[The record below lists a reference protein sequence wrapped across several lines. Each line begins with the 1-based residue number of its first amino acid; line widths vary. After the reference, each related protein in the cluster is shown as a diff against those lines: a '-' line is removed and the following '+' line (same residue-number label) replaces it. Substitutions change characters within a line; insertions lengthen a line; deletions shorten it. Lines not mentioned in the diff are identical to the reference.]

1 MKARLAWMPMVCL
14 AGSAL
19 LAGVPHAAG
28 TLPLVSAS
36 YMEVDA
42 QLPSARGRPNE
53 EWRLNGLKA
62 YLSGHYKEAIEGFE
76 RAASFADK
84 HSQHYLSLIYWHGQ
98 GVAPDRVRAY
108 IWSDLAA
115 ERGSRTLLAI
125 REKMWAQLTPEQQ
138 QQAVA
143 QGGEFYARY
152 GDDAAKPRAE
162 QEIRRFAH
170 GMTGS
175 RVGYRNQKI
184 EVQNRGPMNGSF
196 GNATPGMLASSVA
209 VNGSTTGDKL
219 YADDRVTMAAYWS
232 TQDRELER
240 TKPGHV
246 EVGAP
251 TRNEER
257 RH

>member
-1 MKARLAWMPMVCL
+1 MKARIARIVWVPLACL
-14 AGSAL
+14 VSGAVLSAEPL
-19 LAGVPHAAG
+19 Q
-28 TLPLVSAS
+28 LVSAS
-36 YMEVDA
+36 FMEVDA
-42 QLPSARGRPNE
+42 QLPAARGHPNE

-62 YLSGHYKEAIEGFE
+62 YLDGHYDEAIAHFE

-84 HSQHYLSLIYWHGQ
+84 YSQHYLSLIYWHGQ

-115 ERGSRTLLAI
+115 ERGGRRLLAI
-125 REKMWAQLTPEQQ
+125 REKMWEQLTPEQQ

-143 QGGEFYARY
+143 QGGGFYARY
-152 GDDAAKPRAE
+152 GDATARPRAE
-162 QEIRRFAH
+162 DEIRRFMR

-184 EVQNRGPMNGSF
+184 DVQNRGPVTGSF
-196 GNATPGMLASSVA
+196 GNATAGMLAAGVA

-219 YADDRVTMAAYWS
+219 YADDRVEMDAYWNR
-232 TQDRELER
+232 QDRELER
-240 TKPGHV
+240 GGNV

-251 TRNEER
+251 TRNPGGS
-257 RH
+257 H